1 MCDYEIER
9 NLLNLSYRYIC
20 GIDEVGRGAMFGPV
34 VSGAVILNPEHLEYQ
49 IKDSK
54 KLSPSKRIELAHSI
68 YRDSLDYSIGWC
80 WNDDIDRINIIE
92 ATKKSMRM
100 AVKKL
105 RFRPD
110 YVLVDGMDPEFLD
123 INGRGIIKGDN
134 ISLSI
139 AAASII
145 AKVFRDHLMT
155 AFSRFF
161 PDFQFEKNMGYPTQK
176 HLNMILLKGRTH
188 FHRMS
193 FG

>member
-1 MCDYEIER
+1 MCDFEIER

-34 VSGAVILNPEHLEYQ
+34 VSGAVILNPDCLNYQ

-54 KLSPSKRIELAHSI
+54 KLSSSRRIELANSI
-68 YRDSLDYSIGWC
+68 YRDSLDCSIGWS

-100 AVKKL
+100 AVEKL
-105 RFRPD
+105 SFRPD
-110 YVLVDGMDPEFLD
+110 YVLVDGMDPEFLP
-123 INGRGIIKGDN
+123 IKGRGIIKGDN

-161 PDFQFEKNMGYPTQK
+161 PDFQFEKNKGYPTQN
-176 HLNMILLKGRTH
+176 HLNMIKSKGRTH
-188 FHRMS
+188 FHRWS